1 MSDWLSPNPPRI
13 ADTLSLIKMKK
24 NIILLTCVLFLGL
37 GCQRQL
43 YTEYTSAYKDGV
55 IYLAGTNI
63 NFQTDSTFLRTD
75 WTDHLGYGKIG
86 KGRYF
91 KEGENI
97 ILVYDGFEDQI
108 LEHKQNTKQQ
118 IQIIIESEYSTQV
131 LPIKLKIKDW
141 TDQEIIGYK
150 VSLLNSQGNI
160 LNENYSD
167 LDGTSK
173 FERFTDDSKY
183 TLKSEYLQS
192 EQLNF
197 EFDGLANIDTTI
209 YLAEHIPYIENGRID
224 TFKIKNC
231 GIYIQDLKEGYGKL
245 KKK

>member
-1 MSDWLSPNPPRI
+1 
-13 ADTLSLIKMKK
+13 MKK
-24 NIILLTCVLFLGL
+24 NIIVLTCVLFLGL

-86 KGRYF
+86 KGRYI

-97 ILVYDGFEDQI
+97 ILVYDGFDDQI

-118 IQIIIESEYSTQV
+118 IQIIIESEDSTQV
-131 LPIKLKIKDW
+131 FPIKLKIKDW

-150 VSLLNSQGNI
+150 VSLLNSEGNI
-160 LNENYSD
+160 LNETYSD
-167 LDGTSK
+167 IEGTSRIK
-173 FERFTDDSKY
+173 ITNEESKY
-183 TLKSEYLQS
+183 TLKSKYLQS
-192 EQLNF
+192 EQLHF
-197 EFDGLANIDTTI
+197 EFPSTATLDTII
-209 YLAEHIPYIENGRID
+209 YLAEHIPYIESGRMD
-224 TFKIKNC
+224 TFKVKSF
-231 GIYIQDLKEGYGKL
+231 GTYIQNKSRSFEKL
-245 KKK
+245 KKNDNM